1 MIRRLCRWLL
11 NPCLFGHPANP
22 LYGRNQD
29 GALVWT
35 CSRCHA
41 VIWVV
46 LAGEDATRA
55 GDEI

>member
-1 MIRRLCRWLL
+1 MIRLLRWLL
-11 NPCLFGHPANP
+11 NPCLLGHPANP

-35 CSRCHA
+35 CARCHA

-46 LAGEDATRA
+46 LAGEDATGA